1 MIVMI
6 LMTIVFAAKNSTV
19 ATCLSIMLTILLYI
33 ILIFSIIWLIIGGVW
48 TFSVHNRVTHHY
60 DTVHNY
66 YLYTYCHPVLYKFTF
81 IYLIVSYVL
90 LSIQFCYQIKNSPS
104 RSSE

>member
-6 LMTIVFAAKNSTV
+6 LMTIFVAAKNSMV
-19 ATCLSIMLTILLYI
+19 ASCLVIILTILLYL
-33 ILIFSIIWLIIGGVW
+33 ILTFSVIWLIIGGVW

-66 YLYTYCHPVLYKFTF
+66 YLYTYCHPVLNKFTF

-90 LSIQFCYQIKNSPS
+90 LSIQFCYQILNSPS